1 MRRHHLQ
8 LLGSLLVA
16 LAIVAVVILVVSARL
31 SSVPSDELDHHGGDH
46 SGDSRGRHGRD

>member
-1 MRRHHLQ
+1 MRLQHLQ

-31 SSVPSDELDHHGGDH
+31 SSIPAERLEHHGGDNH
-46 SGDSRGRHGRD
+46 GDSGGGGRG